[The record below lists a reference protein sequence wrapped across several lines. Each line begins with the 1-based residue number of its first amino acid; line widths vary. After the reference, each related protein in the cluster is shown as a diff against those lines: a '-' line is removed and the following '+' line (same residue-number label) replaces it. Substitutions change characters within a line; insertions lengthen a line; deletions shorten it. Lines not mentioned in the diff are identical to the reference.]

1 MEPQIDYWSYS
12 SMSALLSN
20 PLNFKKKYI
29 LKVYDDAMSPS
40 GVVGTAC
47 HKVAEA
53 YFGNGKSTDEAIQ
66 VGYDYIDSV
75 SESEIDYGKT
85 GSREKILTEFKQ
97 AIGFFFEELP
107 VFHEILG
114 VEVSI
119 TTEITGV
126 DGNVLP
132 LPAKAKIDLIARNKL
147 TEIEVI
153 DWKFSRGYTDPDV
166 TDFSKFLQAMFDYH
180 IVKEKYG
187 EAPARVIFRECK
199 ISKNKNNEPQ
209 IQDYVID
216 FKEDTLYGD
225 FATFYKLYNEVTKY
239 ISSPTS
245 IYLPNPNDY
254 FNGQNSFDAFR
265 LGIIGTE
272 APVAVKHKVE
282 QKTFVDKNYVASAT
296 ERVENKDLSDEE
308 KIRFKLQEFAMP
320 VEMSE
325 TFVGASVTKYTLKPS
340 RGIPMSKIS
349 RVGNDIALALGAES
363 VRIEAPIRGTNL
375 VGIEVPSKNRKRVD
389 LVESHFQKGT
399 TNIPIGID
407 VFGKVHYKDLADMP
421 HLLIAGATGSGKSVM
436 LNVILTALTKQNSP
450 EALRLIL
457 VDPKEVELASYA
469 GVPHLA
475 KIPTYDKK
483 HDRTFLESRIVT
495 TSEGAVE
502 AIDYVVGLMGDR
514 YKVLAKAGVKNIEE
528 YNLKNNSNPLSRY
541 VVVIDEFAD
550 LMMSGKKAESSDLD
564 IKEFTERINFIAL
577 TKLVAGKKIAQKD
590 IKNLISELKKEALPD
605 VETSI
610 IRIAQKARA
619 VGIHLVLATQR
630 PSADV
635 VTGLIKANV
644 PTKIA
649 FATTSEVN
657 SRIILDESGAE
668 ELIGKGDMLF
678 QDPNSRDLKRLQG
691 LYI

>member
-75 SESEIDYGKT
+75 SEKEIDYGKT
-85 GSREKILTEFKQ
+85 GSREKILNEFKQ

-119 TTEITGV
+119 TTEITGI

-199 ISKNKNNEPQ
+199 ISKNKDNTPQ

-254 FNGQNSFDAFR
+254 FNGQNSFDSFR

-389 LVESHFQKGT
+389 LVESHLQKGT

-450 EALRLIL
+450 EALKLIL
-457 VDPKEVELASYA
+457 VDPKEVELASYSKLK
-469 GVPHLA
+469 HL
-475 KIPTYDKK
+475 
-483 HDRTFLESRIVT
+483 DRPIVT
-495 TSEGAVE
+495 TNAGAIEVV
-502 AIDYVVGLMGDR
+502 DYAVKLMEDR
-514 YKVLAKAGVKNIEE
+514 YKVLAKAGVKNLEE
-528 YNLKNNSNPLSRY
+528 YNAKNAPLPRY
-541 VVVIDEFAD
+541 VVLIDEFAD
-550 LMMSGKKAESSDLD
+550 LMMSAKKTANVDLD
-564 IKEFTERINFIAL
+564 IKEFTERINGVAL
-577 TKLVAGKKIAQKD
+577 RKLVAGKKITQKD
-590 IKNLISELKKEALPD
+590 VSGLIKELKEEALPD

-619 VGIHLVLATQR
+619 VGIHLILATQR

-635 VTGLIKANV
+635 VTGLIKANI

>member
-29 LKVYDDAMSPS
+29 LKVYDDPMSPS

-53 YFGNGKSTDEAIQ
+53 YFGNGKSEQEAIQ
-66 VGYDYIDSV
+66 AGYDYIDSI
-75 SESEIDYGKT
+75 SHTEIDYGKT
-85 GSREKILTEFKQ
+85 GSKEKILKDFEQ
-97 AIGFFFEELP
+97 ATRFFFEELP
-107 VFHEILG
+107 QYHEILG
-114 VEVSI
+114 VEYSI
-119 TTEITGV
+119 TTEITTV
-126 DGNVLP
+126 DGNTLP
-132 LPAKAKIDLIARNKL
+132 LPAKAKIDLISKNKL
-147 TEIEVI
+147 GEIEVI
-153 DWKFSRGYTDPDV
+153 DWKFTRGYTDSGV
-166 TDFSKFLQAMFDYH
+166 TDFGKFLQAMFDYH
-180 IVKEKYG
+180 IVLAKFG
-187 EAPARVIFRECK
+187 EAPARVIFREVK
-199 ISKNKNNEPQ
+199 ISKNKDNTPQ

-216 FKEDTLYGD
+216 FKEGTIYGD
-225 FATFYKLYNEVTKY
+225 FATFYKLYNDTTKY

-254 FNGQNSFDAFR
+254 FNGQNSFDSFR

-272 APVAVKHKVE
+272 APVAVKHKVA

-325 TFVGASVTKYTLKPS
+325 TYVGASVTKYTLKPS

-450 EALRLIL
+450 DALKLIL

-469 GVPHLA
+469 KLKHL
-475 KIPTYDKK
+475 
-483 HDRTFLESRIVT
+483 DRPIVT
-495 TSEGAVE
+495 TNAGAIEVV
-502 AIDYVVGLMGDR
+502 DYAVKLMEDR
-514 YKVLAKAGVKNIEE
+514 YKILAKAGVKNLEE
-528 YNLKNNSNPLSRY
+528 YNAKNAPLPRY
-541 VVVIDEFAD
+541 VVLIDEFAD
-550 LMMSGKKAESSDLD
+550 LMMSAKKTANVDLD
-564 IKEFTERINFIAL
+564 IKEFTERINGVAL
-577 TKLVAGKKIAQKD
+577 RKLVAGKKITQKD
-590 IKNLISELKKEALPD
+590 VSGLIKELKEEALPD

-619 VGIHLVLATQR
+619 VGIHLILATQR

-635 VTGLIKANV
+635 VTGLIKANI

-678 QDPNSRDLKRLQG
+678 QDPNSRDLRRLQG

>member
-29 LKVYDDAMSPS
+29 LKVYDDPMSPS

-75 SESEIDYGKT
+75 SDKEIDYGKT
-85 GSREKILTEFKQ
+85 GSREKILNEFKQ

-119 TTEITGV
+119 TTEITTV

-147 TEIEVI
+147 GEVEVV
-153 DWKFSRGYTDPDV
+153 DWKFARGYTDPDV

-180 IVKEKYG
+180 IVKEKYS

-199 ISKNKNNEPQ
+199 ISKNKDNTPQ

-216 FKEDTLYGD
+216 FKEGTIYGD
-225 FATFYKLYNEVTKY
+225 FATFYKLFNEVTKY

-282 QKTFVDKNYVASAT
+282 QKTFVDKNYVPSAS
-296 ERVENKDLSDEE
+296 ERVENQALTDEE
-308 KIRFKLQEFAMP
+308 KIRLKLQEFAMP
-320 VEMSE
+320 VSMEE

-340 RGIPMSKIS
+340 RGIAMSKIS

-375 VGIEVPSKNRKRVD
+375 VGIEVPSKNRKRID
-389 LVESHFQKGT
+389 LVESHYKKGT
-399 TNIPIGID
+399 TQIPIGVD
-407 VFGKVHYKDLADMP
+407 VFGKVHYKDIADMP

-469 GVPHLA
+469 KLKHL
-475 KIPTYDKK
+475 
-483 HDRTFLESRIVT
+483 DRPIVT
-495 TSEGAVE
+495 TNEGAV
-502 AIDYVVGLMGDR
+502 AVIDYVVGLMGER

-550 LMMSGKKAESSDLD
+550 LIMSGKKAESSDLD

-577 TKLVAGKKIAQKD
+577 TKLVAGKKIAQND
-590 IKNLISELKKEALPD
+590 IKKLISELKKEALPD
-605 VETSI
+605 VETSL

-668 ELIGKGDMLF
+668 ELTGKGDMLF
-678 QDPNSRDLKRLQG
+678 QDPSSRDLKRLQG

>member
-1 MEPQIDYWSYS
+1 
-12 SMSALLSN
+12 MSALLSN

-132 LPAKAKIDLIARNKL
+132 LPAKAKIDLVSKNKL
-147 TEIEVI
+147 GELEVV
-153 DWKFSRGYTDPDV
+153 DWKFSRGYTDANV

-199 ISKNKNNEPQ
+199 ISKNKDNTPQ

-216 FKEDTLYGD
+216 FKEDTIYGD

-272 APVAVKHKVE
+272 APVAVKHKVA
-282 QKTFVDKNYVASAT
+282 QKTFVDKNYVPSAND
-296 ERVENKDLSDEE
+296 RVENQALSDEE
-308 KIRFKLQEFAMP
+308 KIRLKLQEFAMP
-320 VEMSE
+320 VSMEE

-340 RGIPMSKIS
+340 RGIAMSKIA

-375 VGIEVPSKNRKRVD
+375 VGIEVPSKNRKRID
-389 LVESHFQKGT
+389 LAESHYKKGT
-399 TNIPIGID
+399 TQIPIGID

-469 GVPHLA
+469 KLKHL
-475 KIPTYDKK
+475 
-483 HDRTFLESRIVT
+483 DRPIVT
-495 TSEGAVE
+495 TNEGAIEV
-502 AIDYVVGLMGDR
+502 IDYVVGLMGER
-514 YKVLAKAGVKNIEE
+514 YKTLKKAGVKNIEE
-528 YNLKNNSNPLSRY
+528 YNLKNNSAPLSRY

-550 LMMSGKKAESSDLD
+550 LMMTAKKSSTASLD
-564 IKEFTERINFIAL
+564 IKELTESINLLAL
-577 TKLVAGKKIAQKD
+577 TKLVAGKKITQKD
-590 IKNLISELKKEALPD
+590 VAGVLSKLKEDALPE

-635 VTGLIKANV
+635 VTGLIKANI

-649 FATTSEVN
+649 FATTNEAN

-668 ELIGKGDMLF
+668 ELIGKGDMLY

>member
-1 MEPQIDYWSYS
+1 MQPQIDYWSYS

-29 LKVYDDAMSPS
+29 LKVYDDPMSPS

-53 YFGNGKSTDEAIQ
+53 YFGNGKSEQESIQ
-66 VGYDYIDSV
+66 AGYDYIDSI
-75 SESEIDYGKT
+75 SHTEIDYGKT
-85 GSREKILTEFKQ
+85 GSKEKILKDFEQ
-97 AIGFFFEELP
+97 ATRFFFEELP
-107 VFHEILG
+107 QYHEILG
-114 VEVSI
+114 VEYSI
-119 TTEITGV
+119 TTEITTI
-126 DGNVLP
+126 DGNTLP
-132 LPAKAKIDLIARNKL
+132 LPAKAKIDLISKNKL
-147 TEIEVI
+147 GEIEVI
-153 DWKFSRGYTDPDV
+153 DWKFTRGYTDANV
-166 TDFSKFLQAMFDYH
+166 TDFGKFLQAMFDYH
-180 IVKEKYG
+180 IVLAKFG
-187 EAPARVIFRECK
+187 EAPARVIFREVK
-199 ISKNKNNEPQ
+199 ISKNKDNTPQ

-216 FKEDTLYGD
+216 FKEGTIYGD
-225 FATFYKLYNEVTKY
+225 FATFYKLYNDTTKY
-239 ISSPTS
+239 VSSPTS

-254 FNGQNSFDAFR
+254 FNGQNSFDSFR

-436 LNVILTALTKQNSP
+436 LNVILTALTKQNTP
-450 EALRLIL
+450 DALKLIL
-457 VDPKEVELASYA
+457 VDPKEVELAGYSKLK
-469 GVPHLA
+469 HL
-475 KIPTYDKK
+475 
-483 HDRTFLESRIVT
+483 DRPIVT
-495 TSEGAVE
+495 TNAGAIEV
-502 AIDYVVGLMGDR
+502 IDYAVQLMEER
-514 YKVLAKAGVKNIEE
+514 YKTLAKAGVKNLEE
-528 YNLKNNSNPLSRY
+528 YNAKNAPLPRY
-541 VVVIDEFAD
+541 VVLIDEFAD
-550 LMMSGKKAESSDLD
+550 LMMSAKKQSTSDLD
-564 IKEFTERINFIAL
+564 IKEFTERINGVAL
-577 TKLVAGKKIAQKD
+577 RKLVAGKKITQKD
-590 IKNLISELKKEALPD
+590 VSGLIKELKEEALPD
-605 VETSI
+605 VETSL

-619 VGIHLVLATQR
+619 VGIHLILATQR

-635 VTGLIKANV
+635 VTGLIKANI

>member
-29 LKVYDDAMSPS
+29 LKVYDEPMSPS

-53 YFGNGKSTDEAIQ
+53 YFGNGKTTDEAIQ
-66 VGYDYIDSV
+66 AGYDYIDSL
-75 SESEIDYGKT
+75 SDKEIDYGKT
-85 GSREKILTEFKQ
+85 GSRENILNQFKQ

-107 VFHEILG
+107 QYHEILA
-114 VEVSI
+114 VELAI
-119 TTEITGV
+119 TTEITTV

-132 LPAKAKIDLIARNKL
+132 LPAKAKIDKIARNKL
-147 TEIEVI
+147 GEIEVI
-153 DWKFSRGYTDPDV
+153 DYKFSRGYTDPDV

-180 IVKEKYG
+180 IVKAKYD

-199 ISKNKNNEPQ
+199 ISKNRDNTPQ

-216 FKEDTLYGD
+216 FKEGTIYGD
-225 FATFYKLYNEVTKY
+225 FATFYKLYNDTTKY
-239 ISSPTS
+239 VSSPNS

-254 FNGQNSFDAFR
+254 FNGQNSFDTFR

-272 APVAVKHKVE
+272 APVAVKHKVA
-282 QKTFVDKNYVASAT
+282 QKTFVDKNYVPSAS

-308 KIRFKLQEFAMP
+308 KIRLKLQEFAMP
-320 VEMSE
+320 VEMAE
-325 TFVGASVTKYTLKPS
+325 TYVGASVTKYTLKPS
-340 RGIPMSKIS
+340 RGIAMSKIA
-349 RVGNDIALALGAES
+349 RVGNDIALAIGAES

-375 VGIEVPSKNRKRVD
+375 VGIEVPSKNRKRID
-389 LVESHFQKGT
+389 LTESHLQKGT
-399 TNIPIGID
+399 TNIPIGVD
-407 VFGKVHYKDLADMP
+407 VFGKTHYKDLADMP

-436 LNVILTALTKQNSP
+436 LNVILTALTKQVSGD
-450 EALRLIL
+450 ALKLIL
-457 VDPKEVELASYA
+457 VDPKQVELNDYA
-469 GVPHLA
+469 KVPHL
-475 KIPTYDKK
+475 
-483 HDRTFLESRIVT
+483 DRPIVT
-495 TSEGAVE
+495 TNEEAVE
-502 AIDYVVGLMGDR
+502 VIDYAVKLMEDR
-514 YKVLAKAGVKNIEE
+514 YKLLSKAKVKNIED
-528 YNLKNNSNPLSRY
+528 YNAKVSDKLPRY
-541 VVVIDEFAD
+541 VIVIDEFAD
-550 LMMSGKKAESSDLD
+550 LMMSGSKSSGSELD
-564 IKEFTERINFIAL
+564 IKELTEKINFLAL
-577 TKLVAGKKIAQKD
+577 TKLVAGKKITQKD
-590 IKNLISELKKEALPD
+590 IKGILSKLKDEALPE
-605 VETSI
+605 VEHSI

-619 VGIHLVLATQR
+619 VGIHLILATQR

-635 VTGLIKANV
+635 VTGLIKANI

-657 SRIILDESGAE
+657 SRIILDETGAE

>member
-1 MEPQIDYWSYS
+1 MQPQIDYWSYS

-29 LKVYDDAMSPS
+29 LKVYDDPMSPS

-53 YFGNGKSTDEAIQ
+53 YFGNGKSEQESIQ
-66 VGYDYIDSV
+66 AGYDYIDSI
-75 SESEIDYGKT
+75 SHTEIDYGKT
-85 GSREKILTEFKQ
+85 GSKEKILKDFEQ
-97 AIGFFFEELP
+97 ATRFFFEELP
-107 VFHEILG
+107 QYHEILG
-114 VEVSI
+114 VEYSI
-119 TTEITGV
+119 TTEIQTI
-126 DGNVLP
+126 DGNTLP
-132 LPAKAKIDLIARNKL
+132 LPAKAKIDLISKNKL
-147 TEIEVI
+147 GEIEII
-153 DWKFSRGYTDPDV
+153 DWKFTRGYTDPSV
-166 TDFSKFLQAMFDYH
+166 TDFGKFLQAMFDYH
-180 IVKEKYG
+180 IVLAKFG
-187 EAPARVIFRECK
+187 EAPARVIFREVK
-199 ISKNKNNEPQ
+199 ISKNKDNTPQ

-216 FKEDTLYGD
+216 FKEGTIYGD
-225 FATFYKLYNEVTKY
+225 FATFYKLYNDTTKY
-239 ISSPTS
+239 VSSPTS

-254 FNGQNSFDAFR
+254 FNGQNSFDSFR

-272 APVAVKHKVE
+272 APVAVKHKTE

-436 LNVILTALTKQNSP
+436 LNVILTALTKQNTP
-450 EALRLIL
+450 DALKLIL
-457 VDPKEVELASYA
+457 VDPKEVELAGYSKLK
-469 GVPHLA
+469 HL
-475 KIPTYDKK
+475 
-483 HDRTFLESRIVT
+483 DRPIVT
-495 TSEGAVE
+495 TNAGAIEVV
-502 AIDYVVGLMGDR
+502 DYAVKLMEDR
-514 YKVLAKAGVKNIEE
+514 YKVLAKAGVKNLEE
-528 YNLKNNSNPLSRY
+528 YNAKNAPLPRY
-541 VVVIDEFAD
+541 VVLIDEFAD
-550 LMMSGKKAESSDLD
+550 LMMSAKKTANVDLD
-564 IKEFTERINFIAL
+564 IKEFTERINGVAL
-577 TKLVAGKKIAQKD
+577 RKLVAGKKITQKD
-590 IKNLISELKKEALPD
+590 VSGLIKELKEEALPD

-619 VGIHLVLATQR
+619 VGIHLILATQR

-635 VTGLIKANV
+635 VTGLIKANI

>member
-1 MEPQIDYWSYS
+1 
-12 SMSALLSN
+12 MSALLSN

-29 LKVYDDAMSPS
+29 LKVYDEPMSPS

-75 SESEIDYGKT
+75 SEKEIDYGKT
-85 GSREKILTEFKQ
+85 GSREKILNEFKQ

-119 TTEITGV
+119 TTEITTI

-132 LPAKAKIDLIARNKL
+132 LPAKAKIDMVAKNKVS
-147 TEIEVI
+147 EIEVI
-153 DWKFSRGYTDPDV
+153 DWKFCRSYTDPDI

-199 ISKNKNNEPQ
+199 ISKNKDNTPQ

-216 FKEDTLYGD
+216 FKEGTIYGD
-225 FATFYKLYNEVTKY
+225 FATFYKLFNEVTKY
-239 ISSPTS
+239 VSSPTS
-245 IYLPNPNDY
+245 IYLPNPNDF

-282 QKTFVDKNYVASAT
+282 QKTFVDKNYVPSAS
-296 ERVENKDLSDEE
+296 ERVENQALTDEE
-308 KIRFKLQEFAMP
+308 KIRLKLQEFAMP
-320 VEMSE
+320 VSMEE

-340 RGIPMSKIS
+340 RGIAMSKIA

-375 VGIEVPSKNRKRVD
+375 VGIEVPSKNRKRID
-389 LVESHFQKGT
+389 LVESHYRKGT
-399 TNIPIGID
+399 TQIPIGID

-469 GVPHLA
+469 KLKHL
-475 KIPTYDKK
+475 
-483 HDRTFLESRIVT
+483 DRPIVT
-495 TSEGAVE
+495 TNEGAIEV
-502 AIDYVVGLMGDR
+502 IDYVVGLMGER
-514 YKVLAKAGVKNIEE
+514 YKTLKKAGVKNIEE
-528 YNLKNNSNPLSRY
+528 YNLKNNSAPLSRY

-550 LMMSGKKAESSDLD
+550 LMMTAKKSSSSDVD
-564 IKEFTERINFIAL
+564 IKELTEAINLLAL
-577 TKLVAGKKIAQKD
+577 QKLVAGKKITQKD
-590 IKNLISELKKEALPD
+590 ISGVLSKLKEDALPE

-668 ELIGKGDMLF
+668 ELTGKGDMLF
-678 QDPNSRDLKRLQG
+678 QDPSSRDLKRLQG

>member
-29 LKVYDDAMSPS
+29 LKVYDDPMSPS

-53 YFGNGKSTDEAIQ
+53 YFGNGKSEQEAIQ
-66 VGYDYIDSV
+66 AGYDYIDSI
-75 SESEIDYGKT
+75 SHTEIDYGKT
-85 GSREKILTEFKQ
+85 GSKEKILKDYEQ
-97 AIGFFFEELP
+97 ATRFFFEELP
-107 VFHEILG
+107 QYHEILG
-114 VEVSI
+114 VEYSI
-119 TTEITGV
+119 TTEITTV
-126 DGNVLP
+126 DGNTLP
-132 LPAKAKIDLIARNKL
+132 LPAKAKIDLISRNKL
-147 TEIEVI
+147 GEIEVI
-153 DWKFSRGYTDPDV
+153 DWKFTRGYTDANV
-166 TDFSKFLQAMFDYH
+166 TDFGKFLQAMFDYH
-180 IVKEKYG
+180 IVLAKFG
-187 EAPARVIFRECK
+187 EAPARVIFREVK
-199 ISKNKNNEPQ
+199 ISKNKDNTPQ

-216 FKEDTLYGD
+216 FKEGTIYGD
-225 FATFYKLYNEVTKY
+225 FATFYKLYNDTTKY

-254 FNGQNSFDAFR
+254 FNGQNSFDSFR

-436 LNVILTALTKQNSP
+436 LNVILTALTKQNSAD
-450 EALRLIL
+450 ALKLIL
-457 VDPKEVELASYA
+457 VDPKEVELAGYA
-469 GVPHLA
+469 KLKHL
-475 KIPTYDKK
+475 
-483 HDRTFLESRIVT
+483 DRPIVT
-495 TSEGAVE
+495 TNAGAIEVV
-502 AIDYVVGLMGDR
+502 DYAVKLMEDR
-514 YKVLAKAGVKNIEE
+514 YKVLAKAGVKNLEE
-528 YNLKNNSNPLSRY
+528 YNAKNAPLPRY
-541 VVVIDEFAD
+541 VVLIDEFAD
-550 LMMSGKKAESSDLD
+550 LMMSAKKTANVELD
-564 IKEFTERINFIAL
+564 IKEFTERINGVAL
-577 TKLVAGKKIAQKD
+577 RKLVAGKKITQKD
-590 IKNLISELKKEALPD
+590 VTGLIKELKEDALPD

-619 VGIHLVLATQR
+619 VGIHLILATQR

-635 VTGLIKANV
+635 VTGLIKANI

-678 QDPNSRDLKRLQG
+678 QDPNSRDLRRLQG

>member
-29 LKVYDDAMSPS
+29 MKVYDDPMSPS

-53 YFGNGKSTDEAIQ
+53 YFGNGKDEQESIQ
-66 VGYDYIDSV
+66 VGYDYIASV
-75 SESEIDYGKT
+75 SDTEIDYGKT
-85 GSREKILTEFKQ
+85 GSREQILKSFDQ
-97 AIGFFFEELP
+97 ATRFFFEELP
-107 VFHEILG
+107 QYHEILA
-114 VEVSI
+114 VEMSV
-119 TTEITGV
+119 TTEITTV
-126 DGNVLP
+126 DGNTLP
-132 LPAKAKIDLIARNKL
+132 LPAKAKIDLVSKNKL
-147 TEIEVI
+147 GEIEVI
-153 DWKFSRGYTDPDV
+153 DWKFSKSYTDPDV

-180 IVKEKYG
+180 IVKAKFG

-199 ISKNKNNEPQ
+199 ISKNKDNTPQ

-216 FKEDTLYGD
+216 FKEGTIYGD
-225 FATFYKLYNEVTKY
+225 FATFYKLYNETTKY
-239 ISSPTS
+239 VSSPNS

-254 FNGQNSFDAFR
+254 FNGQNSFDSFR
-265 LGIIGTE
+265 MGIIGTE

-282 QKTFVDKNYVASAT
+282 QKQFVDKNFVESASD
-296 ERVENKDLSDEE
+296 RVENQALTDEE
-308 KIRFKLQEFAMP
+308 RIRIKLQEFAMP
-320 VEMSE
+320 VQMEE
-325 TFVGASVTKYTLKPS
+325 TYVGASVTKYTLKPS
-340 RGIPMSKIS
+340 RGISMSKIA
-349 RVGNDIALALGAES
+349 RVGNDLALALGAES
-363 VRIEAPIRGTNL
+363 VRIEAPIRGTKL
-375 VGIEVPSKNRKRVD
+375 VGIEVPSKNRKRID
-389 LVESHFQKGT
+389 LVENHFQKGT

-436 LNVILTALTKQNSP
+436 LNVILTALTKQMSP
-450 EALRLIL
+450 DALRLIL
-457 VDPKEVELASYA
+457 VDPKEVELAGYA
-469 GVPHLA
+469 KVKHL
-475 KIPTYDKK
+475 
-483 HDRTFLESRIVT
+483 DRPIVT
-495 TSEGAVE
+495 TNDGAVE
-502 AIDYVVGLMGDR
+502 VIDYAVQLMNDR
-514 YKVLAKAGVKNIEE
+514 YKTLAKAGVKNIEE
-528 YNLKNNSNPLSRY
+528 YNRKGSPMSRY
-541 VVVIDEFAD
+541 VIVIDEFAD
-550 LMMSGKKAESSDLD
+550 LMMSGKKTNSSVVDLN
-564 IKEFTERINFIAL
+564 IKDFTAQVNQLAAF
-577 TKLVAGKKIAQKD
+577 KLLAGKKITQKD
-590 IKNLISELKKEALPD
+590 LSKLITEMREDGPPD
-605 VETSI
+605 VEKSI

-635 VTGLIKANV
+635 VTGLIKANI

-678 QDPNSRDLKRLQG
+678 QDPASRDLKRLQG

>member
-132 LPAKAKIDLIARNKL
+132 LPAKAKIDLVSKNKL
-147 TEIEVI
+147 GELEVV
-153 DWKFSRGYTDPDV
+153 DWKFSRGYTDANV

-254 FNGQNSFDAFR
+254 FNGQNSFEAFR

-272 APVAVKHKVE
+272 APVAVKHKVA
-282 QKTFVDKNYVASAT
+282 QKTFVDKNYVPSAND
-296 ERVENKDLSDEE
+296 RVENIALTDEE
-308 KIRFKLQEFAMP
+308 KIRLKLQEFAMP
-320 VEMSE
+320 VSMEE

-340 RGIPMSKIS
+340 RGIAMSKIG

-375 VGIEVPSKNRKRVD
+375 VGIEVPSKNRKRID
-389 LVESHFQKGT
+389 LADSHFKKGT
-399 TNIPIGID
+399 FKIPIGID

-469 GVPHLA
+469 KLKHL
-475 KIPTYDKK
+475 
-483 HDRTFLESRIVT
+483 DRPIVT
-495 TSEGAVE
+495 TNEGAIEV
-502 AIDYVVGLMGDR
+502 IDYVVKLMGDR
-514 YKVLAKAGVKNIEE
+514 YKTLAKAGVKNIEE
-528 YNLKNNSNPLSRY
+528 YNLKSKATPLPRY
-541 VVVIDEFAD
+541 VVLIDEFAD
-550 LMMSGKKAESSDLD
+550 LMMTAKKSSTASLD
-564 IKEFTERINFIAL
+564 IKELTESINLLAL
-577 TKLVAGKKIAQKD
+577 TKLVAGKKITQKD
-590 IKNLISELKKEALPD
+590 VAGVLSKLKEDALPE

-668 ELIGKGDMLF
+668 ELTGKGDMLF

>member
-29 LKVYDDAMSPS
+29 LKVYDDPMSPS

-53 YFGNGKSTDEAIQ
+53 YFGNGKDEQESIQ
-66 VGYDYIDSV
+66 AGYDYIDSL
-75 SESEIDYGKT
+75 SHTEIDYGKT
-85 GSREKILTEFKQ
+85 GSKEKILKDFEQ
-97 AIGFFFEELP
+97 ATRFFFEELP
-107 VFHEILG
+107 QYHEILG
-114 VEVSI
+114 VEYSI
-119 TTEITGV
+119 TTEIQTI
-126 DGNVLP
+126 DGNTLP
-132 LPAKAKIDLIARNKL
+132 LPAKAKIDLISKNKL
-147 TEIEVI
+147 GEIEVV
-153 DWKFSRGYTDPDV
+153 DWKFTRGYTDPDV
-166 TDFSKFLQAMFDYH
+166 TDFGKFLQAMFDYH
-180 IVKEKYG
+180 IVRAKFG
-187 EAPARVIFRECK
+187 EAPARVIFREVK
-199 ISKNKNNEPQ
+199 ISKNKDNTPQ

-216 FKEDTLYGD
+216 FKEGTIYGD
-225 FATFYKLYNEVTKY
+225 FATFYKLYNDTTKY

-254 FNGQNSFDAFR
+254 FNGQNSFDSFR

-272 APVAVKHKVE
+272 APVAVKHKVA
-282 QKTFVDKNYVASAT
+282 QKTFVDKNYVPSAS
-296 ERVENKDLSDEE
+296 EKVENKDLSDEE
-308 KIRFKLQEFAMP
+308 RIRLKLQEFAMP

-325 TFVGASVTKYTLKPS
+325 TYVGASVTKYTLKPS
-340 RGIPMSKIS
+340 RGIAMSKIA

-375 VGIEVPSKNRKRVD
+375 VGIEVPSKNRKRID
-389 LVESHFQKGT
+389 LAESHLQKGT
-399 TNIPIGID
+399 TNIPIGVD

-436 LNVILTALTKQNSP
+436 LNVILTALTKQNTP
-450 EALRLIL
+450 DALKLIL
-457 VDPKEVELASYA
+457 VDPKEVELAGYSKLK
-469 GVPHLA
+469 HL
-475 KIPTYDKK
+475 
-483 HDRTFLESRIVT
+483 DRPIVT
-495 TSEGAVE
+495 TNAGAIEVV
-502 AIDYVVGLMGDR
+502 DYAVKLMEDR
-514 YKVLAKAGVKNIEE
+514 YKILAKAGVKNLEE
-528 YNLKNNSNPLSRY
+528 YNAKNAPLPRY
-541 VVVIDEFAD
+541 VVLIDEFAD
-550 LMMSGKKAESSDLD
+550 LMMSAKKTANVELD
-564 IKEFTERINFIAL
+564 IKEFTERINGVAL
-577 TKLVAGKKIAQKD
+577 RKLVAGKKITQKD
-590 IKNLISELKKEALPD
+590 VTGLIKELKEDALPD

-619 VGIHLVLATQR
+619 VGIHLILATQR

-635 VTGLIKANV
+635 VTGLIKANI

-691 LYI
+691 LYV

>member
-29 LKVYDDAMSPS
+29 LKVYDEPMSPS

-75 SESEIDYGKT
+75 SEKEIDYGKT
-85 GSREKILTEFKQ
+85 GSREKILNEFKQ

-119 TTEITGV
+119 TTEITTI

-132 LPAKAKIDLIARNKL
+132 LPAKAKIDMIAKNKVS
-147 TEIEVI
+147 EIEVI
-153 DWKFSRGYTDPDV
+153 DWKFCRSYTDPDI

-187 EAPARVIFRECK
+187 EAPARVIFREVK
-199 ISKNKNNEPQ
+199 ISKNKDNTPQ

-216 FKEDTLYGD
+216 FKEGTIYGD
-225 FATFYKLYNEVTKY
+225 FATFYKLFNEVTKY
-239 ISSPTS
+239 VSSPTS
-245 IYLPNPNDY
+245 IYLPNPNDF

-282 QKTFVDKNYVASAT
+282 QKTFVDKNYVPSAS
-296 ERVENKDLSDEE
+296 ERVENQALTDEE
-308 KIRFKLQEFAMP
+308 KIRLKLQEFAMP
-320 VEMSE
+320 VSMEE

-340 RGIPMSKIS
+340 RGIAMSKIA

-375 VGIEVPSKNRKRVD
+375 VGIEVPSKNRKRID
-389 LVESHFQKGT
+389 LVESHFKKGT
-399 TNIPIGID
+399 TQIPIGID
-407 VFGKVHYKDLADMP
+407 VFGKVHYKDIADMP

-469 GVPHLA
+469 KLKHL
-475 KIPTYDKK
+475 
-483 HDRTFLESRIVT
+483 DRPIVT
-495 TSEGAVE
+495 TNEGAIEV
-502 AIDYVVGLMGDR
+502 IDYVVKLMGDR
-514 YKVLAKAGVKNIEE
+514 YKLLSKAGVKNIEE

-550 LMMSGKKAESSDLD
+550 LMMTAKKSSSSDVD
-564 IKEFTERINFIAL
+564 IKELTEAINLLAL
-577 TKLVAGKKIAQKD
+577 QKLVAGKKITQKD
-590 IKNLISELKKEALPD
+590 ISGVLSRLKEDALPE
-605 VETSI
+605 VEHSI

-668 ELIGKGDMLF
+668 ELTGKGDMLF
-678 QDPNSRDLKRLQG
+678 QDPSSRDLKRLQG

>member
-1 MEPQIDYWSYS
+1 MQPQIDYWSYS

-29 LKVYDDAMSPS
+29 LKVYDDPMSPS

-53 YFGNGKSTDEAIQ
+53 YFGNGKSEQESIQ
-66 VGYDYIDSV
+66 AGYDYIDSI
-75 SESEIDYGKT
+75 SHTEIDYGKT
-85 GSREKILTEFKQ
+85 GSKEKILKDFDQ
-97 AIGFFFEELP
+97 ATRFFFEELP
-107 VFHEILG
+107 QYHEILG
-114 VEVSI
+114 VEYSI
-119 TTEITGV
+119 TTEITTI
-126 DGNVLP
+126 DGNTLP
-132 LPAKAKIDLIARNKL
+132 LPAKAKIDLISKNKL
-147 TEIEVI
+147 GEIEII
-153 DWKFSRGYTDPDV
+153 DWKFTRGYTDASV
-166 TDFSKFLQAMFDYH
+166 TDFGKFLQAMFDYH
-180 IVKEKYG
+180 IVLAKFG
-187 EAPARVIFRECK
+187 EAPARVIFREVK
-199 ISKNKNNEPQ
+199 ISKNKDNTPQ

-216 FKEDTLYGD
+216 FKEGTIYGD
-225 FATFYKLYNEVTKY
+225 FATFYKLYNDTTKY
-239 ISSPTS
+239 VSSPTS

-254 FNGQNSFDAFR
+254 FNGQNSFDSFR

-436 LNVILTALTKQNSP
+436 LNVILTALTKQNTP
-450 EALRLIL
+450 DALKLIL
-457 VDPKEVELASYA
+457 VDPKEVELAGYSKLK
-469 GVPHLA
+469 HL
-475 KIPTYDKK
+475 
-483 HDRTFLESRIVT
+483 DRPIVT
-495 TSEGAVE
+495 TNAGAIEV
-502 AIDYVVGLMGDR
+502 IDYAVQLMEER
-514 YKVLAKAGVKNIEE
+514 YKILAKAGVKNLEE
-528 YNLKNNSNPLSRY
+528 YNAKNAPLPRY
-541 VVVIDEFAD
+541 VVLIDEFAD
-550 LMMSGKKAESSDLD
+550 LMMSAKKQSTTDLD
-564 IKEFTERINFIAL
+564 IKEFTERINGVAL
-577 TKLVAGKKIAQKD
+577 RKLVAGKKITQKD
-590 IKNLISELKKEALPD
+590 VSGLIKELKEEALPD
-605 VETSI
+605 VETSL

-619 VGIHLVLATQR
+619 VGIHLILATQR

-635 VTGLIKANV
+635 VTGLIKANI

>member
-1 MEPQIDYWSYS
+1 MQPQIDYWSYS

-29 LKVYDDAMSPS
+29 LKVYDDPMSPS

-53 YFGNGKSTDEAIQ
+53 YFGNGKSEQESIQ
-66 VGYDYIDSV
+66 AGYDYIDSI
-75 SESEIDYGKT
+75 SHTEIDYGKT
-85 GSREKILTEFKQ
+85 GSKEKILKDFEQGTR
-97 AIGFFFEELP
+97 FFFEELP
-107 VFHEILG
+107 QYHEILG
-114 VEVSI
+114 VEYSI
-119 TTEITGV
+119 TTEITTI
-126 DGNVLP
+126 DGNTLP
-132 LPAKAKIDLIARNKL
+132 LPAKAKIDLISKNKL
-147 TEIEVI
+147 GEVEVV
-153 DWKFSRGYTDPDV
+153 DWKFTRGYTDPNV
-166 TDFSKFLQAMFDYH
+166 TDFGKFLQAMFDYH
-180 IVKEKYG
+180 IVLAKFG
-187 EAPARVIFRECK
+187 EAPARVIFREVK
-199 ISKNKNNEPQ
+199 ISKNKDNTPQ

-216 FKEDTLYGD
+216 FKEGTIYGD
-225 FATFYKLYNEVTKY
+225 FATFYKLYNDTTKY

-254 FNGQNSFDAFR
+254 FNGQNSFDSFR

-282 QKTFVDKNYVASAT
+282 QKTFVDKNYVPSAT
-296 ERVENKDLSDEE
+296 ERVENQALTDEE
-308 KIRFKLQEFAMP
+308 KIRLKLQEFAMP
-320 VEMSE
+320 VSMEE

-340 RGIPMSKIS
+340 RGIAMSKIA

-375 VGIEVPSKNRKRVD
+375 VGIEVPSKNRKRID
-389 LVESHFQKGT
+389 LVESHYKKGT
-399 TNIPIGID
+399 TQIPIGID

-469 GVPHLA
+469 KLKHL
-475 KIPTYDKK
+475 
-483 HDRTFLESRIVT
+483 DRPIVT
-495 TSEGAVE
+495 TNEGAVE
-502 AIDYVVGLMGDR
+502 VIDYVVGLMGER
-514 YKVLAKAGVKNIEE
+514 YKTLKKAGVKNIEE
-528 YNLKNNSNPLSRY
+528 YNLKSNSAPLPRY
-541 VVVIDEFAD
+541 VVLIDEFAD
-550 LMMSGKKAESSDLD
+550 LMMTAKKSSTASLD
-564 IKEFTERINFIAL
+564 IKELTESINLLAL
-577 TKLVAGKKIAQKD
+577 TKLVAGKKITQKD
-590 IKNLISELKKEALPD
+590 VAGVLSKLKEDALPE

-635 VTGLIKANV
+635 ITGLIKANLSC
-644 PTKIA
+644 KIA
-649 FATTSEVN
+649 FMVTSEIN

-668 ELIGKGDMLF
+668 ELTGKGDMLF
-678 QDPNSRDLKRLQG
+678 QDPSNKNLLRLQG
-691 LYI
+691 LYL

>member
-1 MEPQIDYWSYS
+1 MQPQIDYWSYS

-29 LKVYDDAMSPS
+29 LKVYDDPMSPS

-53 YFGNGKSTDEAIQ
+53 YFGNGKDEAESIQ
-66 VGYDYIDSV
+66 AGYDYIDSV
-75 SESEIDYGKT
+75 SHTEIDYGKT
-85 GSREKILTEFKQ
+85 GSKEKILKDFEQ
-97 AIGFFFEELP
+97 ATRFFFEELP
-107 VFHEILG
+107 QYHEILG
-114 VEVSI
+114 VEYSI
-119 TTEITGV
+119 TTEIQTI
-126 DGNVLP
+126 DGNTLP
-132 LPAKAKIDLIARNKL
+132 LPAKAKIDLISRNKL
-147 TEIEVI
+147 SEIEVV
-153 DWKFSRGYTDPDV
+153 DWKFTKGYTDPDV
-166 TDFSKFLQAMFDYH
+166 TDFGKFLQAMFYYH
-180 IVKEKYG
+180 IVKAKFG

-199 ISKNKNNEPQ
+199 ISKNKDNTPQ

-216 FKEDTLYGD
+216 FKEGTIYGD
-225 FATFYKLYNEVTKY
+225 FATFYKLYNDTTKY
-239 ISSPTS
+239 ISSPAS

-254 FNGQNSFDAFR
+254 FNGQNSFDSFR
-265 LGIIGTE
+265 MGIIGTE

-389 LVESHFQKGT
+389 LVESHYQKGT

-450 EALRLIL
+450 DALKLIL
-457 VDPKEVELASYA
+457 VDPKEVELAGYSKLK
-469 GVPHLA
+469 HL
-475 KIPTYDKK
+475 
-483 HDRTFLESRIVT
+483 DRPIVT
-495 TSEGAVE
+495 TNAGAIEVV
-502 AIDYVVGLMGDR
+502 DYAVKLMEDR
-514 YKVLAKAGVKNIEE
+514 YKILAKAGVKNLEE
-528 YNLKNNSNPLSRY
+528 YNAKNAPLPRY
-541 VVVIDEFAD
+541 VVLIDEFAD
-550 LMMSGKKAESSDLD
+550 LMMSAKKQGSTDLD
-564 IKEFTERINFIAL
+564 IKAFTNQINQLAAF
-577 TKLVAGKKIAQKD
+577 KLLAGKKITQKD
-590 IKNLISELKKEALPD
+590 VTGLIKELKDDALPD

-619 VGIHLVLATQR
+619 VGIHLILATQR

-635 VTGLIKANV
+635 VTGLIKANI

>member
-1 MEPQIDYWSYS
+1 MNEPQIDYWSYS

-29 LKVYDDAMSPS
+29 LKVYDDSMSPS
-40 GVVGTAC
+40 GVTGTAC

-53 YFGNGKSTDEAIQ
+53 YFGNGKEQGDAIQ
-66 VGYDYIDSV
+66 AGYDYIASV

-85 GSREKILTEFKQ
+85 GSRENILKSFEQ
-97 AIGFFFEELP
+97 GIRFFFEELP
-107 VFHEILG
+107 TFHEILG
-114 VEVSI
+114 VELAI
-119 TTEITGV
+119 TSEIRTI
-126 DGNVLP
+126 DGTTLP
-132 LPAKAKIDLIARNKL
+132 LPAKAKIDLVSRNKL
-147 TEIEVI
+147 GEIEII
-153 DWKFSRGYTDPDV
+153 DWKFTKGYTDSGV
-166 TDFSKFLQAMFDYH
+166 TDFGKFLQAMFDYH
-180 IVKEKYG
+180 IIKEKYG
-187 EAPARVIFRECK
+187 EAPARVIFREVK
-199 ISKNKNNEPQ
+199 LSKNKNNEAQ

-216 FKEDTLYGD
+216 FKEGTVYGD
-225 FATFYKLYNEVTKY
+225 FATFYKLYNDVTKY
-239 ISSPTS
+239 ISSSSS

-254 FNGQNSFDAFR
+254 FSGQNSFDAFR
-265 LGIIGTE
+265 MGIIGTD
-272 APVAVKHKVE
+272 APISVKHKTE
-282 QKTFVDKNYVASAT
+282 QKTFVDKNYLPS
-296 ERVENKDLSDEE
+296 VEDTIADKHLSDEE
-308 KIRFKLQEFAMP
+308 IIRKKLQEFAMP

-363 VRIEAPIRGTNL
+363 VRIEAPIRGTKL
-375 VGIEVPSKNRKRVD
+375 VGIEVPSKTRKRID
-389 LVESHFQKGT
+389 LAESHYKKGT

-436 LNVILTALTKQNSP
+436 LNVILTALTKQMSP
-450 EALRLIL
+450 EDLRLIL
-457 VDPKEVELASYA
+457 VDPKEVELAGYSK
-469 GVPHLA
+469 VPHL
-475 KIPTYDKK
+475 
-483 HDRTFLESRIVT
+483 DRPIVT
-495 TSEGAVE
+495 TNDGAIEVV
-502 AIDYVVGLMGDR
+502 DYVVGLMNDR

-528 YNLKNNSNPLSRY
+528 YNLKSKSKLPRY

-550 LMMSGKKAESSDLD
+550 LMMSSKKTNSSVVDLN
-564 IKEFTERINFIAL
+564 IKEFTGQINNLAAF
-577 TKLVAGKKIAQKD
+577 KLLAGKKITQKD
-590 IKNLISELKKEALPD
+590 VTGLIAELKSDAPPD

-619 VGIHLVLATQR
+619 VGIHLILATQR

-635 VTGLIKANV
+635 VTGLIKANI

-649 FATTSEVN
+649 FATTNEVN

-668 ELIGKGDMLF
+668 ELTGKGDMLL

>member
-1 MEPQIDYWSYS
+1 MQPQIDYWSYS

-29 LKVYDDAMSPS
+29 LKVYDDPMSPS

-53 YFGNGKSTDEAIQ
+53 YFGNGKSEQEAIQ
-66 VGYDYIDSV
+66 AGYDYIDSI
-75 SESEIDYGKT
+75 SHTEIDYGKT
-85 GSREKILTEFKQ
+85 GSKEKILKDFEQ
-97 AIGFFFEELP
+97 ATRFFFEELP
-107 VFHEILG
+107 QYHEILG
-114 VEVSI
+114 VEYSI
-119 TTEITGV
+119 TTEITTI
-126 DGNVLP
+126 DGNTLP
-132 LPAKAKIDLIARNKL
+132 LPAKAKIDLISKNKL
-147 TEIEVI
+147 GEIEVV
-153 DWKFSRGYTDPDV
+153 DWKFTRGYTDANV
-166 TDFSKFLQAMFDYH
+166 TDFGKFLQAMFDYH
-180 IVKEKYG
+180 IVLAKFG
-187 EAPARVIFRECK
+187 EAPARVIFREVK
-199 ISKNKNNEPQ
+199 ISKNKDNTPQ

-216 FKEDTLYGD
+216 FKEGTIYGD
-225 FATFYKLYNEVTKY
+225 FATFYKLYNDTTKY
-239 ISSPTS
+239 ISSPNS

-325 TFVGASVTKYTLKPS
+325 TYVGASVTKYTLKPS
-340 RGIPMSKIS
+340 RGIAMSKIS

-450 EALRLIL
+450 DALKLIL
-457 VDPKEVELASYA
+457 VDPKEVELAGYSKLK
-469 GVPHLA
+469 HL
-475 KIPTYDKK
+475 
-483 HDRTFLESRIVT
+483 DRPIVT
-495 TSEGAVE
+495 TNAGAIEVV
-502 AIDYVVGLMGDR
+502 DYAVKLMEDR

-528 YNLKNNSNPLSRY
+528 YNAKNAPLARY
-541 VVVIDEFAD
+541 VVLIDEFAD
-550 LMMSGKKAESSDLD
+550 LMMSAKKTANVDLD
-564 IKEFTERINFIAL
+564 IKEFTERINGVAL
-577 TKLVAGKKIAQKD
+577 RKLVAGKKITQKD
-590 IKNLISELKKEALPD
+590 VSGLIKELKEEALPD
-605 VETSI
+605 VETSL

-619 VGIHLVLATQR
+619 VGIHLILATQR

-635 VTGLIKANV
+635 VTGLIKANI

-678 QDPNSRDLKRLQG
+678 QDPNSRDLRRLQG

>member
-1 MEPQIDYWSYS
+1 MQPQIDYWSYS

-29 LKVYDDAMSPS
+29 LKVYDEPMSPS

-53 YFGNGKSTDEAIQ
+53 YFGNGKSEQEAIQ
-66 VGYDYIDSV
+66 AGYDYIDSI
-75 SESEIDYGKT
+75 SHTEIDYGKT
-85 GSREKILTEFKQ
+85 GSKEKILKDFEQ
-97 AIGFFFEELP
+97 ATRFFFEELP
-107 VFHEILG
+107 QYHEILG
-114 VEVSI
+114 VEYSI
-119 TTEITGV
+119 TTEITTI
-126 DGNVLP
+126 DGNTLP
-132 LPAKAKIDLIARNKL
+132 LPAKAKIDLISKNKL
-147 TEIEVI
+147 GELEVI
-153 DWKFSRGYTDPDV
+153 DWKFTRGYTDANV
-166 TDFSKFLQAMFDYH
+166 TDFGKFLQAMFDYH
-180 IVKEKYG
+180 IVLAKFG
-187 EAPARVIFRECK
+187 EAPARVIFREVK
-199 ISKNKNNEPQ
+199 ISKNKDNTPQ

-216 FKEDTLYGD
+216 FKEGTIYGD
-225 FATFYKLYNEVTKY
+225 FATFYKLYNDTTKY

-254 FNGQNSFDAFR
+254 FNGQNSFDSFR

-450 EALRLIL
+450 DALKLIL
-457 VDPKEVELASYA
+457 VDPKEVELASYSKLK
-469 GVPHLA
+469 HL
-475 KIPTYDKK
+475 
-483 HDRTFLESRIVT
+483 DRPIVT
-495 TSEGAVE
+495 TNAGAIEVV
-502 AIDYVVGLMGDR
+502 DYAVRLMEER
-514 YKVLAKAGVKNIEE
+514 YKILAKAGVKNLEE
-528 YNLKNNSNPLSRY
+528 YNAKNESLPRY
-541 VVVIDEFAD
+541 VVLIDEFAD
-550 LMMSGKKAESSDLD
+550 LMMSAKKTASVDLD
-564 IKEFTERINFIAL
+564 IKEFTERINGVAL
-577 TKLVAGKKIAQKD
+577 GKLVAGKKITQKD
-590 IKNLISELKKEALPD
+590 VSGLIKELKEDALPD

-619 VGIHLVLATQR
+619 VGIHIILATQR

-635 VTGLIKANV
+635 VTGLIKANI

>member
-272 APVAVKHKVE
+272 APVAVKHKVA
-282 QKTFVDKNYVASAT
+282 QKTFVDKNYVPSAND
-296 ERVENKDLSDEE
+296 RVENQALTDEE
-308 KIRFKLQEFAMP
+308 KIRLKLQEFAMP
-320 VEMSE
+320 VSMEE

-340 RGIPMSKIS
+340 RGIAMSKIA

-375 VGIEVPSKNRKRVD
+375 VGIEVPSKNRKRID
-389 LVESHFQKGT
+389 LAKNHFKKGT
-399 TNIPIGID
+399 LSIPIGVD
-407 VFGKVHYKDLADMP
+407 VFGKVHYKDLGDMP
-421 HLLIAGATGSGKSVM
+421 HLLIAGQTGSGKSVM
-436 LNVILTALTKQNSP
+436 LNVILTALTEQMSP
-450 EALRLIL
+450 ENLKLIL
-457 VDPKEVELASYA
+457 IDPKQVELTFFDDA
-469 GVPHLA
+469 PHLMRPVVTNPYEATDVLDEVVKLMEERYVELKKA
-475 KIPTYDKK
+475 KVRSI
-483 HDRTFLESRIVT
+483 E
-495 TSEGAVE
+495 
-502 AIDYVVGLMGDR
+502 DYKGNMPRV
-514 YKVLAKAGVKNIEE
+514 
-528 YNLKNNSNPLSRY
+528 

-550 LMMSGKKAESSDLD
+550 LMMTVENKAQMFALNTPELVNSIIDFSQQSYDLNEVLAHRKGVRLTKQKRGEDMEAIKHLRALVDSAAES
-564 IKEFTERINFIAL
+564 TVPPA
-577 TKLVAGKKIAQKD
+577 
-590 IKNLISELKKEALPD
+590 
-605 VETSI
+605 ETSI

>member
-1 MEPQIDYWSYS
+1 MQPQIDYWSYS

-29 LKVYDDAMSPS
+29 LKVYDDPMSPS

-53 YFGNGKSTDEAIQ
+53 YFGNGKSEQEAIQ
-66 VGYDYIDSV
+66 AGYDYIDSI
-75 SESEIDYGKT
+75 SHTEIDYGKT
-85 GSREKILTEFKQ
+85 GSKEKILKDFDQ
-97 AIGFFFEELP
+97 ATRFFFEELP
-107 VFHEILG
+107 QYHEILG
-114 VEVSI
+114 VEYSI
-119 TTEITGV
+119 TTEITTI
-126 DGNVLP
+126 DGNTLP
-132 LPAKAKIDLIARNKL
+132 LPAKAKIDLISKNKL
-147 TEIEVI
+147 GEIEII
-153 DWKFSRGYTDPDV
+153 DWKFTRGYTDPNV
-166 TDFSKFLQAMFDYH
+166 TDFGKFLQAMFDYH
-180 IVKEKYG
+180 IVLAKFG
-187 EAPARVIFRECK
+187 EAPARVIFREVK
-199 ISKNKNNEPQ
+199 ISKNKDNTPQ

-216 FKEDTLYGD
+216 FKEGTIYGD
-225 FATFYKLYNEVTKY
+225 FATFYKLYNDTTKY
-239 ISSPTS
+239 VSSPTS

-254 FNGQNSFDAFR
+254 FNGQNSFDSFR

-340 RGIPMSKIS
+340 RGIAMSKIA

-436 LNVILTALTKQNSP
+436 LNVILTALTKQNTP
-450 EALRLIL
+450 EALKLIL
-457 VDPKEVELASYA
+457 VDPKEVELAGYSKLK
-469 GVPHLA
+469 HL
-475 KIPTYDKK
+475 
-483 HDRTFLESRIVT
+483 DRPIVT
-495 TSEGAVE
+495 TNAGAIEVV
-502 AIDYVVGLMGDR
+502 DYAVKLMEDR
-514 YKVLAKAGVKNIEE
+514 YKVLAKAGVKNLEE
-528 YNLKNNSNPLSRY
+528 YNAKNAPLPRY
-541 VVVIDEFAD
+541 VVLIDEFAD
-550 LMMSGKKAESSDLD
+550 LMMSAKKTANVELD
-564 IKEFTERINFIAL
+564 IKEFTERINGVAL
-577 TKLVAGKKIAQKD
+577 RKLVAGKKITQKD
-590 IKNLISELKKEALPD
+590 VTGLIKELKEDALPD

-635 VTGLIKANV
+635 VTGLIKANI